1 MKSIIFSLILLLSI
15 PGFAQK
21 KKEIRF
27 LYAKNASEINFT
39 ISPDSTR
46 ASFSIKTFGEIST
59 GKTDSETSTFFGFSH
74 RKATTIRSLPSV
86 TLEEYYADPSKYVL
100 SQRIYLIVPF
110 TDKIFAIWK
119 CSVLGAK

>member
-1 MKSIIFSLILLLSI
+1 MKSIIFSLFLFLSI
-15 PGFAQK
+15 SGFAQK

-27 LYAKNASEINFT
+27 LYAKNPSDITFT

-46 ASFSIKTFGEIST
+46 ASFSIKTFGGIVNM
-59 GKTDSETSTFFGFSH
+59 KTDSETSTYFGFSH

-86 TLEEYYADPSKYVL
+86 TLEVYYANPSQYIL
-100 SQRIYLIVPF
+100 SQPLYLIMPF

>member
-1 MKSIIFSLILLLSI
+1 MKSIIFSLFLFLSI
-15 PGFAQK
+15 SGFAQK

-27 LYAKNASEINFT
+27 LYAKNPSDITFT

-46 ASFSIKTFGEIST
+46 ASFSIKTFGGIVNM
-59 GKTDSETSTFFGFSH
+59 KTDSETSTYFGFSH
-74 RKATTIRSLPSV
+74 RKSTTIRALPSV
-86 TLEEYYADPSKYVL
+86 TLEEYYASPSQYIL